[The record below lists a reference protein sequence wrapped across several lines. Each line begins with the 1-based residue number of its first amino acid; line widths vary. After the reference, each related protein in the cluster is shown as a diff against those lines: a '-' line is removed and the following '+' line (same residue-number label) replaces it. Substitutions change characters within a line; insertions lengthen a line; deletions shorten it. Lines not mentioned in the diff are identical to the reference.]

1 MAEPTNQ
8 KQHKVPQV
16 YLKKFGYQNGNNQW
30 MISVLKKGLKFTQ
43 QKSIKSFTIE
53 TNVFDIDSDD
63 PRIPRMFETLNSELE
78 NEYNNI
84 ISELDN
90 NQSLSDKGYAFL
102 LQLTSN
108 LICRSDYWRDWVFGM
123 LNHENKENWLRII
136 LGHHC
141 KDYGEFKELDS
152 KPHFRILADSP
163 PEEVINRVLL
173 FFTDH
178 LMHRL
183 WHYDIVFIKSQD
195 GKPWFT
201 STNPIVM
208 HLRTQKNEIFNKD
221 SEIYFP
227 LSPDYLAYLHYGK
240 SDDKENPLR
249 KAERNSM
256 INADDEQNESLQKII
271 MANPSDYILIAGEFK
286 YRVGE

>member
-1 MAEPTNQ
+1 MSEPVNQ

-30 MISVLKKGLKFTQ
+30 MISVLKRGEKSTR

-53 TNVFDIDSDD
+53 TNVFDIDSND

-84 ISELDN
+84 ISELDT
-90 NQSLSDKGYAFL
+90 NQALSDKGYAFI
-102 LQLTSN
+102 LQLIAN
-108 LICRSDYWRDWVFGM
+108 LICRSDYWRDWVLGM
-123 LNHENKENWLRII
+123 LNHKNKENWLRII
-136 LGHHC
+136 LGHLC
-141 KDYGEFKELDS
+141 KDNEEFKALDT
-152 KPHFRILADSP
+152 KPHFRILADSS

-173 FFTDH
+173 FFADH
-178 LMHRL
+178 YMHRL
-183 WHYDIVFIKSQD
+183 WNYDLVFIRSHD
-195 GKPWFT
+195 EKPWFT

-208 HLRTQKNEIFNKD
+208 HQRTQKNEIFNKD

-227 LSPDYLAYLHYGK
+227 LSPKYLAYLHYSK

-249 KAERNSM
+249 KIERNTM
-256 INADDEQNESLQKII
+256 INADDEQNESLQKVI
-271 MANPSDYILIAGEFK
+271 MENPSDFVLIAGEFK
-286 YRVGE
+286 YREGE

>member
-53 TNVFDIDSDD
+53 TNVFDIDSDH

-90 NQSLSDKGYAFL
+90 NQTLSDKGYAFL

-108 LICRSDYWRDWVFGM
+108 LICRSDYWRDWV
-123 LNHENKENWLRII
+123 
-136 LGHHC
+136 LGIG
-141 KDYGEFKELDS
+141 Y
-152 KPHFRILADSP
+152 A
-163 PEEVINRVLL
+163 
-173 FFTDH
+173 
-178 LMHRL
+178 
-183 WHYDIVFIKSQD
+183 KS
-195 GKPWFT
+195 
-201 STNPIVM
+201 
-208 HLRTQKNEIFNKD
+208 
-221 SEIYFP
+221 
-227 LSPDYLAYLHYGK
+227 
-240 SDDKENPLR
+240 
-249 KAERNSM
+249 
-256 INADDEQNESLQKII
+256 
-271 MANPSDYILIAGEFK
+271 
-286 YRVGE
+286 